1 VWLTKQGEKIIKHRF
16 PKKSIL
22 YYSSNLNNKG
32 KKRIM
37 EPLVAAASVIAAALA
52 VGLGAIGPGIGQ
64 GQAAGQAVEG
74 IARQPEAEGK
84 IRGTLLLS
92 LAFMEALTI
101 YGLVVALVLLFAN
114 PFS

>member
-1 VWLTKQGEKIIKHRF
+1 LKR
-16 PKKSIL
+16 
-22 YYSSNLNNKG
+22 

-37 EPLVAAASVIAAALA
+37 EPLVAAASVVAAALA

-64 GQAAGQAVEG
+64 GNAAGQAVEG

-92 LAFMEALTI
+92 FAFMEALTI
-101 YGLVVALVLLFAN
+101 YGLVVALILLFAN